1 SSADIT
7 VVGSFD
13 APSPMTV
20 SSKSTAEMTIGRVG
34 SGLGAAEFEQLATS
48 AIVAKNKADIPSLK
62 CLAFSVTMVISI
74 Y

>member
-1 SSADIT
+1 SADIT

-13 APSPMTV
+13 APSPTTG
-20 SSKSTAEMTIGRVG
+20 SSKSAAETTIGRVG
-34 SGLGAAEFEQLATS
+34 SGLGEVEFEQLATS
-48 AIVAKNKADIPSLK
+48 AIVAKNKADTPSLK